1 MTEYLTQPRSR
12 YGFHSFILLIVI
24 FLSSAALLRAQ
35 TNFERI
41 STAERSDGEGF
52 VVRHHLSQPVDS
64 FRVIQPESG
73 LVQLMIYSEEIDT
86 TDIRVAEASD
96 VFHGFQLYKLP
107 SGYGIDIELGEGHF
121 FYADA
126 YHDRNSSDLL
136 LGLTKT
142 SKDEVALLTEN
153 ISPIPWHRFANQN
166 QTGEENLTI
175 SSSGRQDESYMRIH
189 DNLTFDTVVID
200 AGHGGKDPGSIGYNG
215 LREKDVT
222 LAVALKVGEYIE
234 KNLPEVDVIY
244 TRDDDRFL
252 ELEER
257 GSVANRSRGDLFVSI
272 HANAFSNR
280 NARGSEVYFM
290 GLARSES
297 ALEVMKRE
305 NSVVHLESDNGVE
318 ELTEE
323 DLLIYELANA
333 GNLTISEQIAEKME
347 YQFRERAQRRSRGVK
362 QAQFV
367 VLYHASMPALLVEMG
382 FLTNPNEA
390 QFLSSEYGQ
399 AIIASAIFRAIRD
412 YKVEYERS
420 HNSLTRSEE
429 VKREE

>member
-1 MTEYLTQPRSR
+1 MVEFLTQPRSQYR
-12 YGFHSFILLIVI
+12 FHSFILLIAI
-24 FLSSAALLRAQ
+24 FLSTASVLWAQ
-35 TNFERI
+35 TDLERI

-52 VVRHHLSQPVDS
+52 VIRYHFSQPVDS
-64 FRVIQPESG
+64 FRVIQPESD
-73 LVQLMIYSEEIDT
+73 LVQLMIYSGEIDT
-86 TDIRVAEASD
+86 TDIRIAESSD
-96 VFHGFQLYKLP
+96 IFRSFQLHKLP
-107 SGYGIDIELGEGHF
+107 SGYGMDIELGEGYF

-136 LGLTKT
+136 LGLTET
-142 SKDEVALLTEN
+142 SEDEVNLLTEN
-153 ISPIPWHRFANQN
+153 ISPLPWNQYANQD
-166 QTGEENLTI
+166 QPGEENLAI
-175 SSSGRQDESYMRIH
+175 SNTGRQDESYMRIH

-200 AGHGGKDPGSIGYNG
+200 AGHGGKDPGSIGHNG

-234 KNLPEVDVIY
+234 KNLPEVDVVY

-305 NSVVHLESDNGVE
+305 NSVVHLESGNGVE

-333 GNLTISEQIAEKME
+333 GNLTISEQIAEKLE

-390 QFLSSEYGQ
+390 KFLSSEYGQ

-420 HNSLTRSEE
+420 HNSLTRSD
-429 VKREE
+429 